1 MIGNLINSCTRLIG
15 NPAVAP
21 LTIAE
26 GVLNGI
32 TPSVTTKGSIVG
44 NSGFCAVLK
53 PYIRITRP
61 VTAAPKSYQEVVGYP
76 SYINTSLA
84 YCQDLCICEDINLDN
99 INGATQSELE
109 RIRRICREG
118 VFV

>member
-1 MIGNLINSCTRLIG
+1 MVGNLMNSCTRLIG
-15 NPAVAP
+15 NPAGVVAGVV
-21 LTIAE
+21 E
-26 GVLNGI
+26 GVQMLN
-32 TPSVTTKGSIVG
+32 PSVTTKGSIVA

-84 YCQDLCICEDINLDN
+84 YCQDLCVCEDINLDN
-99 INGATQSELE
+99 INGATQSELD
-109 RIRRICREG
+109 RIRRLCREG